1 MGKIAFV
8 FAGQGAQKP
17 GMGKDVAEIS
27 KAAAE
32 VFENAERVR
41 PGTVRQCFEAEM
53 EELAETKNT
62 QPCVFTM
69 DLAMAAALAEK
80 GIKADFVAGYSLGE
94 LAALTYAKAFD
105 FDEGLKLVSRRG
117 ALMQEA
123 SEKYDTGMVAVLK
136 LPDEKIEELAAPYD
150 KVFPVNF
157 NCNGQV
163 SVAGDKEQLDKFKDD
178 AKEAGGLVRILTV
191 SGGFHSPF
199 MAEAAEAFGDVL
211 AEAEIGE
218 AEIPVYSNRTA
229 LPYEG
234 DYRNLLQEQI
244 ANPIRWKNLIE
255 HMIEEGAD
263 TFIELGPGTALTKMI
278 TRISKDVTMLNV
290 GDVESLESTLERM
303 SEC

>member
-17 GMGKDVAEIS
+17 GMGKDVAEYS

-32 VFENAERVR
+32 VFENADRVR
-41 PGTVRQCFEAEM
+41 PETTRQCFEAEM

-62 QPCVFTM
+62 QPCVFTV
-69 DLAMAAALAEK
+69 DLAMAAALGEK

-117 ALMQEA
+117 ELMQIA

-163 SVAGDKEQLDKFKDD
+163 SVAGDKEQLDAFKDD

-234 DYRNLLQEQI
+234 DYRDLLQEQI

-255 HMIEEGAD
+255 HMIEQGVD

-278 TRISKDVTMLNV
+278 TRISKEVTMLNV
-290 GDVESLESTLERM
+290 CDVESLELTVERM

>member
-17 GMGKDVAEIS
+17 GMGKDVAGVS

-32 VFENAERVR
+32 VFKNADRVR
-41 PGTVRQCFEAEM
+41 PETVRQCFEAEM

-62 QPCVFTM
+62 QPCVFTV

-94 LAALTYAKAFD
+94 LAALTYAKTFNFD
-105 FDEGLKLVSRRG
+105 DGLRLVSQRG
-117 ALMQEA
+117 AFMQEA
-123 SEKYDTGMVAVLK
+123 SEKHDTGMVAVLK

-199 MAEAAEAFGDVL
+199 MAEAAAKFGEVL
-211 AEAEIGE
+211 KDAEIGE

-234 DYRNLLQEQI
+234 DYRELLQEQI
-244 ANPIRWKNLIE
+244 ANPIRWKNQNI
-255 HMIEEGAD
+255 
-263 TFIELGPGTALTKMI
+263 
-278 TRISKDVTMLNV
+278 
-290 GDVESLESTLERM
+290 
-303 SEC
+303 

>member
-17 GMGKDVAEIS
+17 GMGKDVAEYS

-32 VFENAERVR
+32 VFENADRVR
-41 PGTVRQCFEAEM
+41 PETTRQCFEAEM

-62 QPCVFTM
+62 QPCVFTV
-69 DLAMAAALAEK
+69 DLAMAAALGEK
-80 GIKADFVAGYSLGE
+80 GIKADYVAGYSLGE

-117 ALMQEA
+117 ELMQIA

-163 SVAGDKEQLDKFKDD
+163 SVAGDKEQLDAFKDD

-234 DYRNLLQEQI
+234 DYRDLLQEQI

-255 HMIEEGAD
+255 HMIEQGVD

-278 TRISKDVTMLNV
+278 TRISKEVTMLNV
-290 GDVESLESTLERM
+290 CDVESLELTVERM

>member
-17 GMGKDVAEIS
+17 GMGKDVADIS

-41 PGTVRQCFEAEM
+41 PGTIRQCFEAEM

-62 QPCVFTM
+62 QPCVFTV

-105 FDEGLKLVSRRG
+105 FDEGLKLVSKRG

-123 SEKYDTGMVAVLK
+123 SEKHDTGMVAVLK

-199 MAEAAEAFGDVL
+199 MAEAADAFGGVL
-211 AEAEIGE
+211 ADAEIGE

-290 GDVESLESTLERM
+290 GDVESLENTIERM